1 MFSSR
6 KVFSNSTFTN
16 LVVGYSVDGQ
26 IEDDTLYKL
35 DVDPTVVEKS
45 IVHHVVD
52 DFINDEDE
60 QLSIQSGSSDG
71 E

>member
-60 QLSIQSGSSDG
+60 QLSI
-71 E
+71 